1 VRGVECPV
9 AARKFQHVAIVD
21 TAAWLSARRSEV
33 RRLRLGAR
41 LRGDV
46 PIQGTLARY
55 SFAAGMVAAAFL
67 LRSVLM
73 PLTGHAAPFVL
84 LYSAMLATSL
94 YAGVGPAMFSVA
106 ISLPVV
112 AAMVAARHHH
122 AAWQIA
128 FQALLFIGN
137 GALIVY
143 LAVLAEWRRRRTREM
158 IELSPDAYLLA
169 DVDAR
174 LIDVNEA
181 ACRLLGYTRAELLG
195 KSGFDLISA
204 EHRTRLMKRPA
215 GRRAPGEVHVVEW
228 IIRRKDGSM
237 LPVEVSSNMLPDGRW
252 QGFMHDISER
262 RRAAGERERLLAH
275 EQLARRAAE
284 AANTQLRESE
294 ERFRLTIDDA
304 PIGMAL
310 IALDGRYVR
319 VNQVLCE
326 ITGFSSDELLTLN
339 AAVLTH
345 PNDRDED
352 LALGHLLVNGEISRY
367 QREKRYI
374 RKDRTVI
381 DVMVSS
387 STLRG
392 PDGAPRYFIAQ
403 VEDITGRK
411 RAAEALSLSEAK
423 FSGIVSIAADA
434 IISVDA
440 EQHIT
445 LFNDGAQQI
454 FGYTQDEAMG
464 MALDRL
470 IPERF
475 REMHGKHFAN
485 FVAGEESARP
495 MAARQEI
502 FGLRK
507 NGEEF
512 PAEAS
517 ISKVAVGST
526 MFFSVVLHDITYRKN
541 VEAALKVAIAAR
553 DDVLGIVAHDLRNPL
568 STIIMQASMM
578 ERPAPEPERRDETP
592 RLVITRSALRMN
604 TLIQDLLDVALVEAG
619 QLKVERVRVSA
630 PDLVREVVEAQA
642 PLAASSKLELRM
654 EVGGD
659 VREVW
664 GDRNRLQ
671 RVLENLIGNALKF
684 TTAGGHITV
693 AAALKDRDAVFSV
706 ADTGP
711 GMLPEAAEHV
721 FERFWQ
727 ATSRTSRLGA
737 GLGLAIAR
745 GIVEAHEGRIW
756 VESAL
761 GRGTTF
767 FFSIP
772 AAPPGPTLQPRPSR
786 QRADRPSGVG
796 H

>member
-1 VRGVECPV
+1 M
-9 AARKFQHVAIVD
+9 
-21 TAAWLSARRSEV
+21 
-33 RRLRLGAR
+33 
-41 LRGDV
+41 RGDV
-46 PIQGTLARY
+46 QIEGTLARY
-55 SFAAGMVAAAFL
+55 SFATGMVAAAFL

-106 ISLPVV
+106 ISLPIV

-128 FQALLFIGN
+128 FQALLFVAN

-143 LAVLAEWRRRRTREM
+143 LAVLAEWRRQRTREM

-169 DVDAR
+169 DADAR

-204 EHRTRLMKRPA
+204 EERTRLMARH
-215 GRRAPGEVHVVEW
+215 GQRLGLGEVHVVEW
-228 IIRRKDGSM
+228 IIRRKDGVM

-262 RRAAGERERLLAH
+262 RRIAVERERLLAH

-284 AANTQLRESE
+284 AANAQLRESE
-294 ERFRLTIDDA
+294 ERFRLAIDDA

-310 IALDGRYVR
+310 MALNGRYVR

-326 ITGFSSDELLTLN
+326 ITGFSSDELLTLD
-339 AAVLTH
+339 ATALTH
-345 PNDRDED
+345 PNDRDDD
-352 LALGHLLVNGEISRY
+352 LELGHLLVNGEISRD

-374 RKDRTVI
+374 RKDRTII
-381 DVMVSS
+381 DVMVSR

-392 PDGAPRYFIAQ
+392 PDGAPRYFISQ

-440 EQHIT
+440 DQRVT
-445 LFNDGAQQI
+445 LFNNGAQQI
-454 FGYTQDEAMG
+454 FGYTADEAMG
-464 MALDRL
+464 MTLDQL
-470 IPERF
+470 LPERF
-475 REMHGKHFAN
+475 REVHANHFAS

-507 NGEEF
+507 SGEEF

-526 MFFSVVLHDITYRKN
+526 MFFSVVLHDISYRKS
-541 VEAALKVAIAAR
+541 VEAALKLAIAAR
-553 DDVLGIVAHDLRNPL
+553 DEVLGIVAHDLRNPL

-578 ERPAPEPERRDETP
+578 ERPEPEPERRDPTP
-592 RLVITRSALRMN
+592 RLVITRSAMRMN

-619 QLKVERVRVSA
+619 QMKVERVRVSA
-630 PDLVREVVEAQA
+630 PDLVREIVEAQA
-642 PLAASSKLELRM
+642 PLAASSKLELLA
-654 EVGGD
+654 EVGPE
-659 VREVW
+659 VREVL

-684 TTAGGHITV
+684 TKEGGRITV
-693 AAALKDRDAVFSV
+693 AVTLHDGDAVFSV

-711 GMLPEAAEHV
+711 GMPPEVADHV

-727 ATSRTSRLGA
+727 ATARASRLGA

-756 VESAL
+756 VESTL

-772 AAPPGPTLQPRPSR
+772 VASPEPAPGPTRQPRPAR
-786 QRADRPSGVG
+786 QRADRSSTAGR
-796 H
+796 

>member
-1 VRGVECPV
+1 
-9 AARKFQHVAIVD
+9 
-21 TAAWLSARRSEV
+21 
-33 RRLRLGAR
+33 
-41 LRGDV
+41 V
-46 PIQGTLARY
+46 PIRGTLARY
-55 SFAAGMVAAAFL
+55 AFAAGMVAAAFL
-67 LRSVLM
+67 LRAALM

-112 AAMVAARHHH
+112 AAMVAARHHY
-122 AAWQIA
+122 APWQIA
-128 FQALLFIGN
+128 FQALLFVGN

-143 LAVLAEWRRRRTREM
+143 LAVLAERRRRRTREM

-169 DVDAR
+169 DADAR

-195 KSGFDLISA
+195 TSGFDLISPRERA
-204 EHRTRLMKRPA
+204 RLMERHT
-215 GRRAPGEVHVVEW
+215 RRLALGEVHVVEW

-262 RRAAGERERLLAH
+262 RRAADERERLLAH
-275 EQLARRAAE
+275 EQIARQAAE

-310 IALDGRYVR
+310 IALGGRYVR
-319 VNQVLCE
+319 VNQALCE
-326 ITGFSSDELLTLN
+326 ITGFSNDELLTLN

-352 LALGHLLVNGEISRY
+352 LALGHLLINGEIPRY
-367 QREKRYI
+367 QREMRYI

-381 DVMVSS
+381 DVMVNSS
-387 STLRG
+387 MLRG

-403 VEDITGRK
+403 VDDITGRK
-411 RAAEALSLSEAK
+411 RAAEALSLSEAR

-440 EQHIT
+440 EQRII
-445 LFNDGAQQI
+445 LFNNGAQQS

-464 MALDRL
+464 MTLDQL

-475 REMHGKHFAN
+475 REIHGKHFAR
-485 FVAGEESARP
+485 FVAGEESART

-502 FGLRK
+502 FGLRT

-517 ISKVAVGST
+517 ISKVAVGSV
-526 MFFSVVLHDITYRKN
+526 MFFSVVLHDITYRKS
-541 VEAALKVAIAAR
+541 VEAALKVAITAR

-568 STIIMQASMM
+568 STIIMQAEMM
-578 ERPAPEPERRDETP
+578 QRPEPAPERRDEAP
-592 RLVITRSALRMN
+592 RLVITRSAMRMN

-619 QLKVERVRVSA
+619 QLKVERIRVSA

-642 PLAASSKLELRM
+642 PLAASSRLELQA
-654 EVGGD
+654 EVGRD
-659 VREVW
+659 VREVL

-684 TTAGGHITV
+684 TKEGGRITV
-693 AAALKDRDAVFSV
+693 AVALEGGNAVFSV
-706 ADTGP
+706 ADNGP
-711 GMLPEAAEHV
+711 GMLPEVADHV

-727 ATSRTSRLGA
+727 ATARTSRLGA

-756 VESAL
+756 VESTL

-767 FFSIP
+767 FFAIP
-772 AAPPGPTLQPRPSR
+772 VAPPGLARQPRPSR
-786 QRADRPSGVG
+786 QRADRPSTAGR
-796 H
+796 